1 MTKRSKYATL
11 KVKLNSEGC
20 IHSRLSALREFLIH
34 HLSFIQSIEL
44 YRPPPSNEFL
54 QELPAHSA
62 RCLEHLHLR
71 HDPRSSNTM
80 VLIKRLLDD
89 PRCLKTSNTRCAV
102 VDWGSKIFTT
112 LIHLVLYFDGRT
124 VTEPIPNFS
133 MHSRGCPPSECF
145 LFITSLHP
153 REICPPQRRM
163 FVCHSCKL
171 YYFISSALAIF
182 NVPRHI
188 PFPEGT

>member
-11 KVKLNSEGC
+11 KVKLNSKGC
-20 IHSRLSALREFLIH
+20 IHSRLSALREFLIR

-89 PRCLKTSNTRCAV
+89 PRCLKTSNIRCAV

-112 LIHLVLYFDGRT
+112 LSHLVLYFDGRT

-133 MHSRGCPPSECF
+133 MHSRGCHGKFVLHNVGCSFVTASNYIILLVRHWQFLMSLATSPS
-145 LFITSLHP
+145 
-153 REICPPQRRM
+153 
-163 FVCHSCKL
+163 
-171 YYFISSALAIF
+171 
-182 NVPRHI
+182 
-188 PFPEGT
+188 PEGT